1 MLLFAG
7 GDLRLVEVDGD
18 FLTSSRGVLLGINCG
33 VIQRQR
39 VNLALGVV
47 GL

>member
-18 FLTSSRGVLLGINCG
+18 FLTSSRVYYLEST
-33 VIQRQR
+33 VESFS
-39 VNLALGVV
+39 VTESTVPSV
-47 GL
+47 